1 MHIARIAVVACI
13 NFTDALLFLLRTT
26 EEKTTPY
33 KSVES
38 AKSALPKKSNCNS
51 IISPLVLLA
60 CNFRHV
66 LPVFLLL

>member
-13 NFTDALLFLLRTT
+13 NFTDALLFLFKIT

-38 AKSALPKKSNCNS
+38 AKSALPKKPNCNS
-51 IISPLVLLA
+51 IISPLV
-60 CNFRHV
+60 
-66 LPVFLLL
+66 